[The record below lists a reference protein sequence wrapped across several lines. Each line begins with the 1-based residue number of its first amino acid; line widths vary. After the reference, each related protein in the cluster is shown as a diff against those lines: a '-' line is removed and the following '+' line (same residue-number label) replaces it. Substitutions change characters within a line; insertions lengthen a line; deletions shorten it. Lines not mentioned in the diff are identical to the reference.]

1 MTAVHLGLGSNL
13 GDRKGNLRRGLD
25 ELEAGGFATDRVS
38 PLYETEPVGPVK
50 EQPRFLNCVTRGA
63 WTGSARELLGL
74 IAHVEKRLGRRREG
88 RAKGPRT
95 IDVDI
100 LYFGGEKIDE
110 PPTLVVPHPAIPE
123 RRFVLLPLAEI
134 DPDLVHPKLGKT
146 QIELLEETSDRSGAD
161 RYPGV
166 L

>member
-13 GDRKGNLRRGLD
+13 GDREGNLRRALA
-25 ELEAGGFATDRVS
+25 ELNAGGFTDDRVS

-50 EQPRFLNCVTRGA
+50 KQPRFLNCVARGA
-63 WTGSARELLGL
+63 WTGTARELLGL
-74 IAHVEKRLGRRREG
+74 IAHVEKRLGRRRG
-88 RAKGPRT
+88 RVKGPRT

-100 LYFGGEKIDE
+100 LYFRGEKIDE

-123 RRFVLLPLAEI
+123 RRFVLLPLVEI
-134 DPDLVHPKLGKT
+134 DPDLVHPRLGKT
-146 QIELLEETSDRSGAD
+146 QIELLGETSDRGGAD